1 MKPQDSVTLTTWE
14 QDIPLVTDNTGVHAR
29 VSGSKTG
36 TFYRLR
42 RKVDNQSQNMAFI
55 KQTEYHGYFA
65 PMLRFLRYEKFFSIT
80 GIGPPL
86 RTDRTE
92 KIITTERKVS
102 DMDTKNSRTKRA
114 SELEAK
120 AKELR
125 RAESAFLRE
134 ADERRDELLAR
145 WGLKTNQ
152 NSNACVTVTGGS
164 AGDAVGGDA
173 VPERPLGEPNTPE
186 CLRQVVLGT

>member
-1 MKPQDSVTLTTWE
+1 
-14 QDIPLVTDNTGVHAR
+14 
-29 VSGSKTG
+29 
-36 TFYRLR
+36 
-42 RKVDNQSQNMAFI
+42 
-55 KQTEYHGYFA
+55 
-65 PMLRFLRYEKFFSIT
+65 
-80 GIGPPL
+80 
-86 RTDRTE
+86 
-92 KIITTERKVS
+92 
-102 DMDTKNSRTKRA
+102 MDTKNSRTKRA

-125 RAESAFLRE
+125 RAENAFLRE

-145 WGLKTNQ
+145 WGIKTNQ